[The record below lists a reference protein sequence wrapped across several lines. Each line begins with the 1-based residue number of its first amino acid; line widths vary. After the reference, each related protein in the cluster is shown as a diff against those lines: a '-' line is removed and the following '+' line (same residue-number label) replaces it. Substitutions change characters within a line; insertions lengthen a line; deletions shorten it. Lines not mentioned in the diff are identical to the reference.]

1 MTLND
6 LYQLLGMKEAE
17 LHATRLERDRL
28 KFELAE
34 LKKKPVKK
42 PIKDKK
48 Q

>member
-17 LHATRLERDRL
+17 LHATRLERDKLRA
-28 KFELAE
+28 ELAE
-34 LKKKPVKK
+34 LKNKTIKK